1 MVKWYTS
8 VHNSIEESKTL
19 FVLISFKSP
28 LISFKRYLSNAP
40 FNVQEE
46 WLNKIYMRCYATVIL
61 IFPLEIK
68 KFQQH
73 SLFRYL
79 QLSRS
84 ITSCHKIIVYY
95 LGIEIDEKLIRD
107 VNVPKSPSR
116 HNIQYEVV
124 LNIG

>member
-73 SLFRYL
+73 SQCLD
-79 QLSRS
+79 
-84 ITSCHKIIVYY
+84 ICSCYKIIVYY